1 MSEAKDVANPISL
14 GEMARGYFRGKL
26 LVAAVRLGI
35 ADALGDVEK
44 GLDEIALATKANPDA
59 LYRLMRAL
67 ASIGVVAEVAPARFR
82 LTPFGQPLRKDV
94 PNSVWASIIFWADLL
109 ADSWTY
115 LTDCV
120 QAGNR
125 DGAAVAR
132 ERDGTKSRWS
142 VEPDA
147 KAIFHHAFAESTV
160 ASMAPFVA
168 AHDFSAYHVIA
179 DLGGGGGGL
188 LAAILTANPQVQGI
202 LVDRNEAVTS
212 AATKFTSLGLTDRCQ
227 FQAGDLLEAVP
238 PGPDLYIL
246 QSVLHGYDDNNA
258 LRILS
263 NCRAVTKPDG
273 KLLIIEVVL
282 PTTVAVADQTLE
294 KLLMADINMLA
305 VTGGLERSE
314 AEWMSLLSSAG
325 YQVTRMVAVPG
336 VTARIIEAVLCE

>member
-1 MSEAKDVANPISL
+1 MSDVVDTANPVSL

-35 ADALGDVEK
+35 ADALGDVER

-94 PNSVWASIIFWADLL
+94 PNSVWASILFWADLL

-115 LTDCV
+115 LADCV

-147 KAIFHHAFAESTV
+147 KAIFHHAFAESTA
-160 ASMAPFVA
+160 ASMAPFVSA
-168 AHDFSAYHVIA
+168 YDFSTCQVVA

-188 LAAILTANPQVQGI
+188 LTAILTTNPLVQGI
-202 LVDRNEAVTS
+202 LVDRNEAVT
-212 AATKFTSLGLTDRCQ
+212 AAANKFTSLGLADRCQ
-227 FQAGDLLEAVP
+227 FQAADLFESVP
-238 PGPDLYIL
+238 AGPGVYVL

-258 LRILS
+258 RRILN

-282 PTTVAVADQTLE
+282 PTTVASTDQTLE

-305 VTGGLERSE
+305 VTGGRERSE

-325 YQVTRMVAVPG
+325 YQVTRIVAVPG
-336 VTARIIEAVLCE
+336 VTACIIEAVLCE